1 MYRIWREHT
10 KKKDA
15 VASAKRDSGYGLVVA
30 CQGWPKILLLLR
42 QIDLPRRFFAGFGSK
57 SPRSSL
63 IRIKFKIDQVYSYRG
78 YIVIANPPSL
88 PTQPVIEQASDRA
101 DSKGVSFGDSRL
113 ELSDGALFVIQL
125 SRAGAPVVGEIQEK
139 SVDVK
144 SENLSR
150 QEKPPD
156 QESQAESKAG
166 QNGPQPEQAE
176 QAERRTFWER
186 VFRMPPLHKRIER
199 ALTEDWKFSEVRP
212 RQVEDLLSED
222 SEETRAFFLSGS
234 NARQYQRLVKEFG
247 CGFETKDG
255 KVVDDSIETLGE
267 YGPELIQK
275 YSLLME
281 HRELIKRYFAGV
293 FRDGRVGSQ
302 SLLKIG
308 NSQWFSPFSASKF
321 RMSANILHNR
331 FQVPNHVIGPM
342 LTSVGDTYWLRQILF
357 RRSAPQEFQQ
367 LLTRIAPS
375 SEDSGNAFAPA
386 LQLLVLGA
394 EHKLPFQTLDD
405 FVQRLDLKPKDFA
418 PFSAA
423 VYNLAAYRLA
433 SDIKCPTFAQFLRRT
448 LDEFGPEI
456 NQESARLFMLSF
468 KEFKDDS
475 EALSSY
481 LSPGY
486 RETKEFLR
494 SIGTPVPATVW
505 NMERIAFLSQTLTP
519 EKRAKITQMVREL
532 AEEVKVADIM
542 FLAEI
547 AGNEEECKL
556 LLDRQALIAAVKDI
570 KIDRIVERSHN
581 DLVKELEREI
591 DSANRNGFYRSVRRL
606 LTIMK
611 EEKRAYTERVDPSKL
626 TNIQLSR
633 LLIFHRS
640 IDMPG
645 FLDTVGWNVSL
656 DLQNERS
663 EGGGYLGYDKDMA
676 MVTMVPGQPGD
687 NRAYRPVNL
696 MRAPASIALFHNHA
710 FKDTFAERYL
720 GFFKRLLPS
729 KHDKN
734 KYAGPSG
741 WVGAKKGD
749 ISAAAESEIPSFIIT
764 KIGNPQN
771 SDGSKDNK
779 SLLVNFDWVI
789 VDRQSG
795 EALRSDRGVFTI
807 PYYRED
813 QLGKLKWPSKKE
825 MRRREKEKREK
836 CPPGIRQDS
845 ALDGS
850 RFD

>member
-1 MYRIWREHT
+1 
-10 KKKDA
+10 
-15 VASAKRDSGYGLVVA
+15 
-30 CQGWPKILLLLR
+30 
-42 QIDLPRRFFAGFGSK
+42 
-57 SPRSSL
+57 
-63 IRIKFKIDQVYSYRG
+63 
-78 YIVIANPPSL
+78 
-88 PTQPVIEQASDRA
+88 
-101 DSKGVSFGDSRL
+101 
-113 ELSDGALFVIQL
+113 LSDGALFVIQL
-125 SRAGAPVVGEIQEK
+125 SRSRAPVVGGFQEK
-139 SVDVK
+139 SVDGK

-150 QEKPPD
+150 QEKLSG

-166 QNGPQPEQAE
+166 QNEPPPGPAPAE
-176 QAERRTFWER
+176 QPERRTFWER
-186 VFRMPPLHKRIER
+186 VFRMPPLRKRVEKS
-199 ALTEDWKFSEVRP
+199 LTEDWKFSDVKP
-212 RQVEDLLSED
+212 RQIEELLSED
-222 SEETRAFFLSGS
+222 SEEMRTFFLSGS

-247 CGFETKDG
+247 VGFETKDG
-255 KVVDDSIETLGE
+255 KIVDDSIETLSE

-275 YSLLME
+275 YSILME

-293 FRDGRVGSQ
+293 FRDGRVGTQ
-302 SLLKIG
+302 SLIKIS
-308 NSQWFSPFSASKF
+308 NSMWFSPFSASKF
-321 RMSANILHNR
+321 RMSANILNTR

-342 LTSVGDTYWLRQILF
+342 LTSVGDTYWLRQVLF
-357 RRSAPQEFQQ
+357 RRSSPQEFQQ
-367 LLTRIAPS
+367 LLNRIAPS
-375 SEDSGNAFAPA
+375 SDNSGNAFAPA

-394 EHKLPFQTLDD
+394 EHKLPFQTLDA
-405 FVQRLDLKPKDFA
+405 FVQKLDLKPKDFA

-433 SDIKCPTFAQFLRRT
+433 SEIKCPTFAQFLRRT

-468 KEFKDDS
+468 REFKDDAD
-475 EALSSY
+475 ALTSY

-486 RETKEFLR
+486 RDTKEFLR
-494 SIGTPVPATVW
+494 SIGTPVPATIW

-519 EKRAKITQMVREL
+519 EKRAKIQQMVREL
-532 AEEVKVADIM
+532 SEEVKVADVM

-547 AGNEEECKL
+547 SGNEEECKL
-556 LLDRQALIAAVKDI
+556 LLDRPALIAAVKDI

-591 DSANRNGFYRSVRRL
+591 DNANRNGFYRSVRRL
-606 LTIMK
+606 LTLMK
-611 EEKRAYTERVDPSKL
+611 EEKRTYTERVDPSKL

-696 MRAPASIALFHNHA
+696 MRSPASIALFHNHA
-710 FKDTFAERYL
+710 FKDTFGERYL
-720 GFFKRLLPS
+720 GFFKKLFPS
-729 KHDKN
+729 KQNKN

-749 ISAAAESEIPSFIIT
+749 ISAAAESELPSFIIT

-771 SDGSKDNK
+771 PDGSKDNK

-795 EALRSDRGVFTI
+795 EALRSDRGVFTV
-807 PYYRED
+807 PYYGED

-836 CPPGIRQDS
+836 CPPSMRQDS
-845 ALDGS
+845 ALDNG

>member
-1 MYRIWREHT
+1 
-10 KKKDA
+10 
-15 VASAKRDSGYGLVVA
+15 
-30 CQGWPKILLLLR
+30 
-42 QIDLPRRFFAGFGSK
+42 
-57 SPRSSL
+57 
-63 IRIKFKIDQVYSYRG
+63 
-78 YIVIANPPSL
+78 VIANPPSL
-88 PTQPVIEQASDRA
+88 PVQPVIEQASFRA
-101 DSKGVSFGDSRL
+101 NSNGVSYGYSRL
-113 ELSDGALFVIQL
+113 ELSDGAVFVIQL
-125 SRAGAPVVGEIQEK
+125 SRTGAPVIGEFQEK
-139 SVDVK
+139 SVDGK
-144 SENLSR
+144 SENISR
-150 QEKPPD
+150 QEKLSN
-156 QESQAESKAG
+156 QEPQTDSKTA
-166 QNGPQPEQAE
+166 PQRPEPEQAA
-176 QAERRTFWER
+176 QPERKTFWER
-186 VFRMPPLHKRIER
+186 VFGMAPLRKRVEK
-199 ALTEDWKFSEVRP
+199 ALTENWKFSEVKP
-212 RQVEDLLSED
+212 RQIEELLSED
-222 SEETRAFFLSGS
+222 SEEMRAFFLSGS
-234 NARQYQRLVKEFG
+234 NARQYHRLVKEFG
-247 CGFETKDG
+247 CGFETREG
-255 KVVDDSIETLGE
+255 KVVDESFETLSD

-275 YSLLME
+275 YPVLME

-293 FRDGRVGSQ
+293 FRDGKIGTQ
-302 SLLKIG
+302 SLIRIS
-308 NSQWFSPFSASKF
+308 NSMWFSPFSASKF
-321 RMSANILHNR
+321 RMSANILNTR

-342 LTSVGDTYWLRQILF
+342 LTSVGDTYWLRQVLF
-357 RRSAPQEFQQ
+357 RRSSPQEFQQ
-367 LLTRIAPS
+367 LLNRIAPS

-394 EHKLPFQTLDD
+394 EHKLPFQTLDA

-433 SDIKCPTFAQFLRRT
+433 EEIKCPTFAQFLRRT

-468 KEFKDDS
+468 REFKDDAD
-475 EALSSY
+475 ALSSY
-481 LSPGY
+481 LSPAY
-486 RETKEFLR
+486 NDTKSFLR

-505 NMERIAFLSQTLTP
+505 NMERIAVLNQTLTP
-519 EKRAKITQMVREL
+519 EKRAKITQIVREL

-591 DSANRNGFYRSVRRL
+591 DSANRNGFYRGVRRL
-606 LTIMK
+606 LNLMR
-611 EEKRAYTERVDPSKL
+611 EEKRTYTERVDPSKL

-720 GFFKRLLPS
+720 GFFKKLFPRN
-729 KHDKN
+729 KN
-734 KYAGPSG
+734 KDKFAGPSG

-749 ISAAAESEIPSFIIT
+749 ITAAAESELPSFIIT
-764 KIGNPQN
+764 KIGAPQN
-771 SDGSKDNK
+771 SDGTKDNK

-795 EALRSDRGVFTI
+795 EALRSDRGVFTV
-807 PYYRED
+807 PFYGQD

-825 MRRREKEKREK
+825 MKRREKERREK
-836 CPPGIRQDS
+836 CPPGLRQDS
-845 ALDGS
+845 ALGAG
-850 RFD
+850 RFE

>member
-1 MYRIWREHT
+1 
-10 KKKDA
+10 
-15 VASAKRDSGYGLVVA
+15 
-30 CQGWPKILLLLR
+30 
-42 QIDLPRRFFAGFGSK
+42 
-57 SPRSSL
+57 
-63 IRIKFKIDQVYSYRG
+63 
-78 YIVIANPPSL
+78 
-88 PTQPVIEQASDRA
+88 
-101 DSKGVSFGDSRL
+101 
-113 ELSDGALFVIQL
+113 VIQL
-125 SRAGAPVVGEIQEK
+125 SRSGAPVAPVILDIQEK
-139 SVDVK
+139 SAQD
-144 SENLSR
+144 
-150 QEKPPD
+150 P
-156 QESQAESKAG
+156 QADSKAR
-166 QNGPQPEQAE
+166 QNEPQTDQTEQT
-176 QAERRTFWER
+176 ERRTFWEK
-186 VFRMPPLHKRIER
+186 VFRMPPLRKRLEKT
-199 ALTEDWKFSEVRP
+199 LVEEWKFSEVRP
-212 RQVEDLLSED
+212 RHIEDLLSD
-222 SEETRAFFLSGS
+222 DAEETRAFFMSGS

-247 CGFETKDG
+247 VGFETKDG
-255 KVVDDSIETLGE
+255 NVVDESIETMSD

-275 YSLLME
+275 YSILME
-281 HRELIKRYFAGV
+281 NREIIKRYFAGV
-293 FRDGRVGSQ
+293 FRDGRIGTQ
-302 SLLKIG
+302 SLVRIS
-308 NSQWFSPFSASKF
+308 NSMWFSPFSASKF
-321 RMSANILHNR
+321 RMSANILNSR

-342 LTSVGDTYWLRQILF
+342 LTSVGDTYWLRQVLF
-357 RRSAPQEFQQ
+357 RRTAPQEFQQ
-367 LLTRIAPS
+367 LLNRIAPS

-394 EHKLPFQTLDD
+394 EHKLPFQTLDA
-405 FVQRLDLKPKDFA
+405 FVQKLELKPKDFG

-433 SDIKCPTFAQFLRRT
+433 SEIKCPTFAQFLRRT

-475 EALSSY
+475 SALSSY
-481 LSPGY
+481 LSPEY
-486 RETKEFLR
+486 RQTKEFLR
-494 SIGTPVPATVW
+494 SIGTPVPATIW

-519 EKRAKITQMVREL
+519 EKRAKITQLVREL
-532 AEEVKVADIM
+532 AEEVKVADVM

-547 AGNEEECKL
+547 ANNEEECKL

-581 DLVKELEREI
+581 DLVKELEREV
-591 DSANRNGFYRSVRRL
+591 DDANRNGFYRGVRRL
-606 LTIMK
+606 LTLMK
-611 EEKRAYTERVDPSKL
+611 EEKRTYTERVDPGKL

-676 MVTMVPGQPGD
+676 MVTMVAGQPGD
-687 NRAYRPVNL
+687 NKAYRPVNL

-710 FKDTFAERYL
+710 FKDTFGERYL
-720 GFFKRLLPS
+720 GFFKKLFPS
-729 KHDKN
+729 RKDKN

-749 ISAAAESEIPSFIIT
+749 ISAAAESELPSFIIT
-764 KIGNPQN
+764 KIGTPQN
-771 SDGSKDNK
+771 PDGSKDNK

-795 EALRSDRGVFTI
+795 EALRSDRGVFTV
-807 PYYRED
+807 PYYGED

-825 MRRREKEKREK
+825 MKRREKEKRDK
-836 CPPGIRQDS
+836 CPPATRQD
-845 ALDGS
+845 AAQTEG

>member
-1 MYRIWREHT
+1 M
-10 KKKDA
+10 
-15 VASAKRDSGYGLVVA
+15 
-30 CQGWPKILLLLR
+30 
-42 QIDLPRRFFAGFGSK
+42 
-57 SPRSSL
+57 
-63 IRIKFKIDQVYSYRG
+63 
-78 YIVIANPPSL
+78 
-88 PTQPVIEQASDRA
+88 
-101 DSKGVSFGDSRL
+101 SKGALIVQVSG
-113 ELSDGALFVIQL
+113 QL
-125 SRAGAPVVGEIQEK
+125 SRGHAPVALNLPDKPIDG
-139 SVDVK
+139 K
-144 SENLSR
+144 SENISPREKLSDEGP
-150 QEKPPD
+150 QTD
-156 QESQAESKAG
+156 SKARQDEPQTAQTG
-166 QNGPQPEQAE
+166 QPD
-176 QAERRTFWER
+176 RKTFWER
-186 VFRMPPLHKRIER
+186 LFRMPPLRKRVEK
-199 ALTEDWKFSEVRP
+199 ALVEEWKFSEVKP
-212 RQVEDLLSED
+212 RDIEEMLSD
-222 SEETRAFFLSGS
+222 DAEEIRAFFLNGS

-247 CGFETKDG
+247 IGYETKEG
-255 KVVDDSIETLGE
+255 KVVDESIETLSD
-267 YGPELIQK
+267 YGPELMQK
-275 YSLLME
+275 YSILME
-281 HRELIKRYFAGV
+281 HREIIKRYFAGV
-293 FRDGRVGSQ
+293 FRDSRVDTK
-302 SLLKIG
+302 SLIKIS
-308 NSQWFSPFSASKF
+308 NSMWFSPFSASKF

-357 RRSAPQEFQQ
+357 RRTAPQEFQQ

-394 EHKLPFQTLDD
+394 EHKLPFQTLDE
-405 FVQRLDLKPKDFA
+405 FVQKLDLKPKDFG

-433 SDIKCPTFAQFLRRT
+433 SEIKCPTFAQFLRRT

-468 KEFKDDS
+468 KEFKDDGV
-475 EALSSY
+475 ALSSY

-486 RETKEFLR
+486 HETKEFLR
-494 SIGTPVPATVW
+494 SIGTPIPATIW
-505 NMERIAFLSQTLTP
+505 NMERIAFLAQTLTP
-519 EKRAKITQMVREL
+519 EKRVKIAQLVREL
-532 AEEVKVADIM
+532 SEEVKVADIM

-547 AGNEEECKL
+547 ASNEEECKQ
-556 LLDRQALIAAVKDI
+556 LLDRQGLIAAVKDI

-581 DLVKELEREI
+581 DLVKELEREV
-591 DSANRNGFYRSVRRL
+591 DDANRNGFYRSVRRL
-606 LTIMK
+606 LTLMK
-611 EEKRAYTERVDPSKL
+611 EEKRTYTERVDPSKL

-676 MVTMVPGQPGD
+676 MVTMVAGQPGD

-710 FKDTFAERYL
+710 FKDTLAERYL
-720 GFFKRLLPS
+720 GFFKKLFPS
-729 KHDKN
+729 RKDKN

-749 ISAAAESEIPSFIIT
+749 ITAAAESELPSFIIT

-771 SDGSKDNK
+771 PDGTKDNK

-795 EALRSDRGVFTI
+795 EALRSDRGVFTV
-807 PYYRED
+807 PYYAED

-825 MRRREKEKREK
+825 MKRREKEKREK
-836 CPPGIRQDS
+836 CPPGMRQDAAATDS
-845 ALDGS
+845 RLD
-850 RFD
+850 

>member
-1 MYRIWREHT
+1 M
-10 KKKDA
+10 
-15 VASAKRDSGYGLVVA
+15 
-30 CQGWPKILLLLR
+30 
-42 QIDLPRRFFAGFGSK
+42 
-57 SPRSSL
+57 
-63 IRIKFKIDQVYSYRG
+63 
-78 YIVIANPPSL
+78 IANPPSL
-88 PTQPVIEQASDRA
+88 PVQPVIEQASFSA
-101 DSKGVSFGDSRL
+101 NSKGVSFGDSRL
-113 ELSDGALFVIQL
+113 ELSEGALFVIQL
-125 SRAGAPVVGEIQEK
+125 SRTGATVVGGIQEK
-139 SVDVK
+139 SVDGK
-144 SENLSR
+144 SEDLSR
-150 QEKPPD
+150 QEKPPN
-156 QESQAESKAG
+156 QESQTDSKSG
-166 QNGPQPEQAE
+166 QKAPQSEQAT

-186 VFRMPPLHKRIER
+186 VFGMAPLRKRVEK
-199 ALTEDWKFSEVRP
+199 ALTENWKFSEVRP
-212 RQVEDLLSED
+212 RHIEELLTEE
-222 SEETRAFFLSGS
+222 SEEARTFFLSGS
-234 NARQYQRLVKEFG
+234 NARQYHRLVKEFG
-247 CGFETKDG
+247 CGFETREG
-255 KVVDDSIETLGE
+255 KVVDESFETLSD

-275 YSLLME
+275 YPVLME
-281 HRELIKRYFAGV
+281 HREIIKRYFAGV
-293 FRDGRVGSQ
+293 FRDGRIGTQ
-302 SLLKIG
+302 SLIRIS
-308 NSQWFSPFSASKF
+308 NSMWFSPFSASKF
-321 RMSANILHNR
+321 RMSANILNTR

-342 LTSVGDTYWLRQILF
+342 LTSVGDTYWLRQVLF
-357 RRSAPQEFQQ
+357 RRSSPQEFQQ
-367 LLTRIAPS
+367 LLNRIAPT

-394 EHKLPFQTLDD
+394 EHKLPFQTLDA

-433 SDIKCPTFAQFLRRT
+433 EEIKCPTFAQFLRRT

-468 KEFKDDS
+468 REFKDDAD
-475 EALSSY
+475 ALSSY
-481 LSPGY
+481 LSPAY
-486 RETKEFLR
+486 NDTKSFLR

-505 NMERIAFLSQTLTP
+505 NMERIAFLNQTLTP

-547 AGNEEECKL
+547 ASNEEECKL

-606 LTIMK
+606 LTLMR
-611 EEKRAYTERVDPSKL
+611 EEKRTYTERVDPSKL

-720 GFFKRLLPS
+720 GFFRKFFPRS
-729 KHDKN
+729 KNKD

-749 ISAAAESEIPSFIIT
+749 ITAAAESELPSFIIT

-771 SDGSKDNK
+771 QDGTRDNK

-795 EALRSDRGVFTI
+795 EALRSDRGVFTV
-807 PYYRED
+807 PFYGED

-825 MRRREKEKREK
+825 MRRREKERREK
-836 CPPGIRQDS
+836 CPPGLRHDS
-845 ALDGS
+845 AVGAG
-850 RFD
+850 RF